1 MKIRN
6 LLEEWQRSAAA
17 RLTAQE
23 YRVRLTIHD
32 AARIAALADMY
43 PGRTETAIITDLLS
57 AALDELEGAL
67 PYVQG
72 TRIIAEDEQ
81 GDPIYEDIGPTP
93 RFVELTRK
101 HTAKLEQ
108 EDKQSK
114 EKS

>member
-17 RLTAQE
+17 KLTTKE
-23 YRVRLTIHD
+23 YRVRLTLHD
-32 AARIAALADMY
+32 AARIAALAEMY
-43 PGRTETAIITDLLS
+43 PGRSETAIITDLLS

-72 TRIIAEDEQ
+72 ARIIAEDEQ

-93 RFVELTRK
+93 HFVKLTRK
-101 HTAKLEQ
+101 YMATLEQ
-108 EDKQSK
+108 EDKQGQRNG
-114 EKS
+114 